1 MTGKRAPSTGT
12 AAAEA
17 KSEVELLLRTGP
29 FAAALRAAIR
39 ARGLGLERIR
49 YRLRNRGAPI
59 SLATLSYW
67 QSGRCRPERPESLV
81 ALRCLE
87 DVLEVP
93 SGSLARLLGESSPR
107 DRVESGRHRLG

>member
-1 MTGKRAPSTGT
+1 MTVRTESR
-12 AAAEA
+12 
-17 KSEVELLLRTGP
+17 EVRVLLESGP

-49 YRLRNRGAPI
+49 FRLLDRGVPV

-67 QSGRCRPERPESLV
+67 QSGRCRPERPESLA
-81 ALRCLE
+81 ALSELE

-93 SGSLARLLGESSPR
+93 PGSLTRLLGPPR
-107 DRVESGRHRLG
+107 RRTPAAFAAPRPPRSRPR